1 ICSGGSD
8 AINVA
13 ALGYAVVWFDS
24 EMFTL
29 TSDEYAKL
37 SGIAERIYYLPDID
51 HTGVTEAVK
60 IGKDYL
66 NIHLIFLPNDLR
78 SEYDMRG
85 NQCKDVRDFFR
96 NHKSRDFEIC
106 LKQSMPLRFWDE
118 SYKVNKEGKMVK
130 KGGKYIVDYKPSNQL
145 IYNFLYRSDIGMYE
159 MPSSK
164 SGQILV
170 RREKNVVESIKFRH
184 INHFLN
190 EFLDNESVMRLVGYN
205 YVEIKNAFHRSANFS
220 ESSMDNLKRL
230 KLDFTD
236 TSKDFQMMFFEN
248 ETWKITKG
256 GIQAIRHEKVPAVTW
271 KDEVIPD
278 NVKIIDPL
286 FEIVEIDNEGVKNWD
301 IVIKN
306 KECHFLNFL
315 INTSRVHWKLELEE
329 RLDKLPI
336 AEQEAYKIEH
346 KFSIDGP
353 LLTGE
358 EVREQKMILMSKLQS
373 FGYLLHRQKN
383 MAEAYAVW
391 VQDYKMNDGIG
402 DENDS
407 HGGTGKSISYMILSR
422 YMKTKYINGRDRKQM
437 DNPHLM
443 EGVTEHTDYLF
454 VDDAMKGIDFD
465 FFYGIIT
472 SFLPV
477 NPKGMSEYV
486 LQFDVSPKVCITSNF
501 APSRNDKSTRRRMW
515 FTTFSDYY
523 HKNPN
528 GEYREERQPKDEF
541 GMTFFSYFDTN
552 QWNLKNNLFGRC
564 VQNWLL
570 HGKIESD
577 DTNVLRNILLQ

>member
-1 ICSGGSD
+1 
-8 AINVA
+8 
-13 ALGYAVVWFDS
+13 
-24 EMFTL
+24 
-29 TSDEYAKL
+29 
-37 SGIAERIYYLPDID
+37 
-51 HTGVTEAVK
+51 
-60 IGKDYL
+60 
-66 NIHLIFLPNDLR
+66 
-78 SEYDMRG
+78 
-85 NQCKDVRDFFR
+85 
-96 NHKSRDFEIC
+96 
-106 LKQSMPLRFWDE
+106 
-118 SYKVNKEGKMVK
+118 
-130 KGGKYIVDYKPSNQL
+130 
-145 IYNFLYRSDIGMYE
+145 
-159 MPSSK
+159 
-164 SGQILV
+164 
-170 RREKNVVESIKFRH
+170 
-184 INHFLN
+184 
-190 EFLDNESVMRLVGYN
+190 
-205 YVEIKNAFHRSANFS
+205 
-220 ESSMDNLKRL
+220 L

-541 GMTFFSYFDTN
+541 GMTLFSDFDTN
-552 QWNLKNNLFGRC
+552 QWNLTNNLFGRC

-577 DTNVLRNILLQ
+577 DTNVLRNILLQRMGPGMMAWADEIFHPENGRLDAYVQRNPLYEDAKKRVSGSLSPQGFMDRLRAYCQFKGYVINPKDLIGKDGRIMKHVSVEEYRNGDFKITDVKMTRECLYIRSKKVEEQILETSIIPF